1 MKVAYHALLLLVQA
15 GLTFGVL
22 LGTYLLLALLDYTG
36 GFPAFIGLLV
46 FQPLMG
52 ALFSL
57 ATMRVC
63 VLVGL
68 PLRLAAFGS
77 WWRQRPLLA
86 LAGAGAGGAL
96 LVLSLF
102 VRGASHAA
110 AFTEPS
116 VLALAATGWFLLAFC
131 LLPCCAGS
139 GQIEQG
145 RNEPPPCCSDRL
157 FEHLC
162 KLP

>member
-1 MKVAYHALLLLVQA
+1 MKVAYHVLLLSVQA
-15 GLTFGVL
+15 GLSFVVL
-22 LGTYLLLALLDYTG
+22 L
-36 GFPAFIGLLV
+36 GLLV

-52 ALFSL
+52 ALLSL
-57 ATMRVC
+57 ATMSVC

-68 PLRLAAFGS
+68 PLRLTAFGS
-77 WWRQRPLLA
+77 WWRQRPLLP

-102 VRGASHAA
+102 LRGASHSA

-131 LLPCCAGS
+131 LLHVFLP
-139 GQIEQG
+139 
-145 RNEPPPCCSDRL
+145 DTLLHRL
-157 FEHLC
+157 R
-162 KLP
+162 PNRTGW